1 MRLKSN
7 CSTAMDNVSS
17 QNLIVVWTL
26 YHEIVMSIGLCK
38 NGRIKDL
45 VVNS

>member
-26 YHEIVMSIGLCK
+26 YHEIAMPIGLCK
-38 NGRIKDL
+38 NGWIKECF
-45 VVNS
+45 VNS